1 MNFQYHRN
9 TLIKTDSDHPM
20 VVEALGL
27 LDNFEQIQEKF
38 SQFQI
43 SVEDYISGITPYDR
57 FMFMNAKL
65 KPQKTNPINT
75 MQNKKYS
82 TYREQ
87 IWLPVWIRICSLLQ
101 KLQNWQDVKL
111 VVIQNKK
118 LVERVYK
125 GGYLAYKDVD
135 GGIAVEIKINNK
147 TVLIPVIAVED
158 KGGHACKT
166 CHSGVDA
173 QGERIHKSF
182 PNAIHIFITD
192 NHVTVGRDAQEFAH
206 TNITI
211 SERGYE
217 GVQADYDELRADR
230 FAFVEKF
237 LVETLSKMS
246 PQDFTDYIE
255 VVEDNRNYWSARAP
269 TDTKPDGITV
279 NYHPKIKI
287 AIP

>member
-9 TLIKTDSDHPM
+9 TLIKTDSEHPM
-20 VVEALGL
+20 VIEAVGI
-27 LDNFEQIQEKF
+27 LDSFEQYQKDFAEFK
-38 SQFQI
+38 I
-43 SVEDYISGITPYDR
+43 SVEDYIRGVTLYDR

-87 IWLPVWIRICSLLQ
+87 LWLPVWVRIVKELE
-101 KLQNWQDVKL
+101 KTKNWKDAKL

-118 LVERVYK
+118 LVERVYT

-135 GGIAVEIKINNK
+135 GGVAIEIKINNK
-147 TVLIPVIAVED
+147 NVLIPVIAVED

-166 CHSGVDA
+166 THSGVDA

-182 PNAIHIFITD
+182 PNAIHVFITD

-206 TNITI
+206 TNLTV
-211 SERGYE
+211 SERGIE
-217 GVQADYDELRADR
+217 GQHADYDELRADR

-237 LVETLSKMS
+237 LVETLSKMT
-246 PQDFTDYIE
+246 PADFTNYIE
-255 VVEDNRNYWSARAP
+255 VSEDNRNYWSARAP
-269 TDTKPDGITV
+269 TKTKPDGITV
-279 NYHPKIKI
+279 NYNPKINLD
-287 AIP
+287 AS